1 MSLKMGTDEANTGRE
16 NLLRV
21 FRVSTV
27 TTTRMDRTAA
37 RISQGCRNCCQYCAR
52 PLIRTGPLSRTVSVA
67 TARLKMA
74 EPAEPSHLEP
84 SRAEN
89 RLMTK
94 TGSARAHEPAELG
107 LVLPR
112 LGSKWLS

>member
-1 MSLKMGTDEANTGRE
+1 MRLKMGTDEANTGRE

-52 PLIRTGPLSRTVSVA
+52 PLIRTGPLSRTVTHYHSPV
-67 TARLKMA
+67 L
-74 EPAEPSHLEP
+74 ELSSHRP
-84 SRAEN
+84 YF
-89 RLMTK
+89 
-94 TGSARAHEPAELG
+94 
-107 LVLPR
+107 LPFAVSHSIKPR
-112 LGSKWLS
+112 HGMGRQA